1 MIASTFVFIAF
12 FFLFNTGM
20 RSSQRVFF
28 PLHTMTSSTHPVHQM
43 VVAGVRPGVLLV
55 QTTLK
60 LMSGNT
66 AQRKFANMNYIF
78 ITTALITFI
87 IRSVHQRD

>member
-1 MIASTFVFIAF
+1 
-12 FFLFNTGM
+12 
-20 RSSQRVFF
+20 
-28 PLHTMTSSTHPVHQM
+28 MTSSTHPVHQM

-66 AQRKFANMNYIF
+66 VQRKFANMNYIF

-87 IRSVHQRD
+87 IALNISGIELQCMSQLSHNIFDSGTYMALTAIDTQSR